1 MKVYVSDERWEV
13 LAGQGTMGRPRADD
27 RAMLNAILHVLVSC
41 CRWNDLP
48 RAYGHYS
55 TAWRRL
61 RRWSA
66 DGTLL
71 RLWRHLLGR
80 LDTAGKLDWEHC
92 ALDGSY
98 VPAKRGRP
106 SWPLARGQNQQTP
119 RARRGPRPARGVGAD
134 QQPSP

>member
-1 MKVYVSDERWEV
+1 MKVYVSDERWVV
-13 LAGQGTMGRPRADD
+13 LAGQIKGQGTLGRPRADD
-27 RAMLNAILHVLVSC
+27 RAVLNAILHVLVSG

-48 RAYGHYS
+48 REYGHYS

-80 LDTAGKLDWEHC
+80 LDAASKLDWEHC

-98 VPAKRGRP
+98 VPAKKGATRSAARAP
-106 SWPLARGQNQQTP
+106 AKRASVTPL
-119 RARRGPRPARGVGAD
+119 
-134 QQPSP
+134 